1 MNVKT
6 DQLIDMLSAGLEPV
20 NAIWLEKTLVL
31 AIFAGGTCTAVLM
44 LATVGL
50 RAGLPAAQLEWVA
63 LKLVLPLSVIG
74 LGTPSLAR
82 SMYPGLVTRTNWPLI
97 FFPFIVAIAVG
108 FAMLL
113 IVQREAWIKM
123 LLGVGRIRSPRCF
136 VCILSFAAIPLAAL
150 IRALRE
156 GAPTRLEASG
166 ELAGIVAGGIG
177 LSLTPSIATAIRFL
191 SLQSGTARRYC
202 CAALSEHESGRGF
215 CGGDWRDMG
224 SRPQWN

>member
-44 LATVGL
+44 LAIVGL

-82 SMYPGLVTRTNWPLI
+82 SMYPGLVTKTNWPLI

-113 IVQREAWIKM
+113 IVQREAWIKNAPWGRPNKISALFRM
-123 LLGVGRIRSPRCF
+123 HIVLCSDSVGSPD
-136 VCILSFAAIPLAAL
+136 P
-150 IRALRE
+150 
-156 GAPTRLEASG
+156 GPTR
-166 ELAGIVAGGIG
+166 
-177 LSLTPSIATAIRFL
+177 
-191 SLQSGTARRYC
+191 RRPN
-202 CAALSEHESGRGF
+202 AA
-215 CGGDWRDMG
+215 
-224 SRPQWN
+224 